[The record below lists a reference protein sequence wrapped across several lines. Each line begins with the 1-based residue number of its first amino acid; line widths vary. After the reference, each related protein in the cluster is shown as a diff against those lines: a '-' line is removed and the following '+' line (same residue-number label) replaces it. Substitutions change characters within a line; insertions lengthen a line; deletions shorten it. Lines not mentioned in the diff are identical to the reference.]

1 MISIFLIIFYAR
13 EILNKSENQDED
25 LLNSLIIDV
34 EDETPFSALDFFIVD
49 TSLLTSVLSTLVT
62 YSIILQQL

>member
-25 LLNSLIIDV
+25 LLSSLIIDV

-62 YSIILQQL
+62 YSIILYQL